1 MWFLV
6 CSLKCSLCDSKL
18 HLPEWK
24 QNSQRGNWNT
34 VNDAAIQ
41 DVGSANVDQNQTI
54 ERKANWKSC
63 VNRPDHCN
71 IRGAE
76 AAARNVFWVKTV
88 KKKEFNERCKPKK
101 KVSSSNP
108 AWSNSSHTNTRRAKH
123 WNINKPPSLSAN
135 HQPPHA
141 NPGVCWASPAPD
153 DENCSV
159 CPLNMLHTGF
169 PGNAVKCSQRYSVCK
184 TKRKRF

>member
-101 KVSSSNP
+101 KKSLQLQPSMKQFFTHK
-108 AWSNSSHTNTRRAKH
+108 HTQSQTLKH
-123 WNINKPPSLSAN
+123 QQTTFSERQPSAPPCKPRCLLSLTCTWRWKLFRLPSE
-135 HQPPHA
+135 HA
-141 NPGVCWASPAPD
+141 
-153 DENCSV
+153 
-159 CPLNMLHTGF
+159 TYGF
-169 PGNAVKCSQRYSVCK
+169 SWKCS
-184 TKRKRF
+184 